1 MSAARTLASVA
12 LLGAMLSGCAALR
25 NGAGNTSGT
34 VHVGVELPLAGD
46 AGAEG
51 LRALDGITREIQR
64 SKILPG
70 TVPVK
75 LDVRDTARGG
85 YANPHQDEGT
95 DTTALP
101 AQAATSMSAFAADP
115 TVLIV
120 VGGLT
125 SAIATADFNKARA
138 TGLPLVTLAPAPDNC
153 AAVTRRSGRPLGAI
167 SIAGAAS
174 LESLATAR
182 VVGARGYR
190 ELGIMSERSADRA
203 SQALCLVDAL
213 ALRHGVPRAR
223 ITRPQLTSDFATLQR
238 RARAG
243 AIDGL
248 VYVGPAE
255 RGVLLCGSAGTQA
268 LTKAALATMSH
279 RGYDSRTLPA
289 DCAWIRRIVD
299 DSAAGRAA
307 AHAAS
312 LAIAT
317 AGRRRHHEL
326 GKITRADVGEA
337 LRGGPATPRC
347 SSGSATHARFA
358 LVPARA
364 WLSAPFTVNDL
375 RCTGTHR

>member
-1 MSAARTLASVA
+1 MSAARTIASVA
-12 LLGAMLSGCAALR
+12 LLGAVLCGCAALR
-25 NGAGNTSGT
+25 NGAGSASRT

-46 AGAEG
+46 AGADG
-51 LRALDGITREIQR
+51 LRALDGVSNEIKR
-64 SKILPG
+64 ATILPG
-70 TVPVK
+70 AVPVK

-95 DTTALP
+95 DATALP
-101 AQAATSMSAFAADP
+101 AQAAASMSAFAADP

-125 SAIATADFNKARA
+125 SAIAAADFHTARA

-153 AAVTRRSGRPLGAI
+153 AAVTRRSVRPAGAI

-174 LESLATAR
+174 LESLAAAR

-190 ELGIMSERSADRA
+190 ELGIMSEHSADRA
-203 SQALCLVDAL
+203 AQALCLVDAL
-213 ALRHGVPRAR
+213 ALRHGVSRVT

-248 VYVGPAE
+248 VYVGPAV
-255 RGVLLCGSAGTQA
+255 RGVLLCGSTGTQA
-268 LTKAALATMSH
+268 LTKAAFATMSH

-289 DCAWIRRIVD
+289 DCAWIRRIAD
-299 DSAAGRAA
+299 DGAAGRAA

-312 LAIAT
+312 LALAT

-326 GKITRADVGEA
+326 DKITRADVSQA
-337 LRGGPATPRC
+337 LRDGPATPRC
-347 SSGSATHARFA
+347 AGGSATHARFA

-375 RCTGTHR
+375 RCTGTRR